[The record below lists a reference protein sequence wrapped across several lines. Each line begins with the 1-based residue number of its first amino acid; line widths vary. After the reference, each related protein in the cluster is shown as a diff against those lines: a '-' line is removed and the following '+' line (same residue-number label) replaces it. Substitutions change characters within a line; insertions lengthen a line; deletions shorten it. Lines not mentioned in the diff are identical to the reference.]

1 MGRTKKVG
9 TAGRFGARY
18 GKKSRQGMA
27 EIEKLQKQRHICPR
41 CNMLYV
47 KRVAK
52 GIWECRKCGNKF
64 AGPAYTM

>member
-18 GKKSRQGMA
+18 GKKSRQAMA
-27 EIEKLQKQRHICPR
+27 DIEKLQKQRHICPR
-41 CNMLYV
+41 CDMAYV

-52 GIWECRKCGNKF
+52 GIWECRKCGCKF
-64 AGPAYTM
+64 AGPAYNV